1 MAFYLNK
8 IQALYD
14 YEVKEQKKYYYEN
27 NCVQN
32 VAATS
37 FSIA

>member
-14 YEVKEQKKYYYEN
+14 YEVKEQKKYYNEN
-27 NCVQN
+27 YCVKN
-32 VAATS
+32 IATTS
-37 FSIA
+37 FSFG